1 MLMLVNPMTVLCC
14 ILHIQIFGTL
24 LTLGLGL
31 SLFMVYRGEDWAP
44 QTLSRVNF
52 NPVLGFPDLF
62 PNYLLVLRKGV
73 GAGDEGT
80 ARALRLSPGEQ
91 KLY

>member
-31 SLFMVYRGEDWAP
+31 SLFTVYRGEDWAP

-62 PNYLLVLRKGV
+62 LRKGV
-73 GAGDEGT
+73 GAGDEGR